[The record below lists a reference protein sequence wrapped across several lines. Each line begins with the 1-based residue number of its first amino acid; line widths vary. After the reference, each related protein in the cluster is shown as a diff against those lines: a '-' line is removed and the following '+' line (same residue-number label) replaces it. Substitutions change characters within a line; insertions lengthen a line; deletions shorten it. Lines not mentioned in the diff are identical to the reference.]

1 MTEHMIIFNTL
12 IVLAFLVQIYNY
24 WLLGEDRVNHYTW
37 LFVLGCFVITE
48 TMVALTMSKI
58 YFLYVAL
65 NLFGIWRL
73 FRWVR

>member
-1 MTEHMIIFNTL
+1 MEHKIIFNTL
-12 IVLAFLVQIYNY
+12 IVLAFVVQVYNY

-37 LFVLGCFVITE
+37 LFVLGCFVVTE
-48 TMVALTMSKI
+48 TMVALTVSPV

-73 FRWVR
+73 FR